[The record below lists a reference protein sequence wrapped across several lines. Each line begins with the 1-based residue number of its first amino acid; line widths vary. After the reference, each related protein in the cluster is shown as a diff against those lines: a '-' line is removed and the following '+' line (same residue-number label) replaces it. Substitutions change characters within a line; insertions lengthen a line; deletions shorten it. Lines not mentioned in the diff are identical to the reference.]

1 MTKMCMQRYTFTY
14 TSFPN
19 RKRWICDENHKNFTV
34 SKHCYHTI
42 IRSYCPSAKVY
53 LQRQPK
59 QKGGRNE
66 EILSGSQRR
75 ARGMHARGDHSPPGN
90 ERQRDA
96 GIPAPKRN
104 IRQIPVKRDP
114 VITANT
120 WKTCN
125 TISYGNKTER
135 GFEHERVCNTENDRG
150 NICSK

>member
-1 MTKMCMQRYTFTY
+1 MITVFRNSEILVIFITDPPF
-14 TSFPN
+14 SV
-19 RKRWICDENHKNFTV
+19 RKRCVCEGV
-34 SKHCYHTI
+34 PSKT
-42 IRSYCPSAKVY
+42 
-53 LQRQPK
+53 

-104 IRQIPVKRDP
+104 IRRIPAKRDP
-114 VITANT
+114 VTTANT